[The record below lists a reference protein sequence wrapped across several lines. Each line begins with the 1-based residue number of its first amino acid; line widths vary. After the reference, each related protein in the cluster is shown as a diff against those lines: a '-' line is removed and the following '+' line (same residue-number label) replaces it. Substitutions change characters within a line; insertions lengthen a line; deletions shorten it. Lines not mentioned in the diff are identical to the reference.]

1 MGNGAARGEAGRPGR
16 ERTGGHTVTLAAAAA
31 EILQR
36 NVEHT
41 NSKLSTVLYRL
52 DQLVEAQRKKGTVHF
67 HRVATQGGDER
78 RVRERREQRER
89 GL

>member
-1 MGNGAARGEAGRPGR
+1 MKCQNCATATTESLAPGGGRRHEAWSGSPAFRWGRS
-16 ERTGGHTVTLAAAAA
+16 VS
-31 EILQR
+31 
-36 NVEHT
+36 VC
-41 NSKLSTVLYRL
+41 YF

-78 RVRERREQRER
+78 RVRERRGQRER

>member
-1 MGNGAARGEAGRPGR
+1 MRGVAA
-16 ERTGGHTVTLAAAAA
+16 HAAMTRRHLSQCNAA
-31 EILQR
+31 LRQH
-36 NVEHT
+36 N
-41 NSKLSTVLYRL
+41 L